1 MSKLTKAALALGAS
15 ATCMLLGA
23 SEPHAATIK
32 IGVAAN
38 FQYTLSDII
47 AAYNLYYGDSISYD
61 FDSTGNLKAA
71 ILAGGTTTNPYDLF
85 LSADTAAPAAV
96 STLGMVYSGT
106 TQAPFFYAT
115 GSIVFA
121 SKTTSVSGGVPSGF
135 TGHLLIATPSKAPY
149 GLAAMTVLDEA
160 PWSLGL
166 TTTSTYPVSNV
177 YTSANIS
184 TTYSALN
191 DPTTPSYAYGF
202 VAKSYVCTNGSPSTS
217 TKLKYFYEYKYDGSS
232 SPNFGHTG
240 TTSQTYPQIV
250 QNGIALQRSA
260 QTTATKA
267 AVINFINFL
276 LTNTTYGVGLR
287 QQYCYGT
294 TAP

>member
-1 MSKLTKAALALGAS
+1 MSNVSKVALTLGAS
-15 ATCMLLGA
+15 AACLLLA
-23 SEPHAATIK
+23 SSEPRAATIK

-38 FQYTLSDII
+38 FTKTLQDII
-47 AAYNLYYGDSISYD
+47 DAYNVYYSDSISYTS
-61 FDSTGNLKAA
+61 DSTGNLRTA

-121 SKTTSVSGGVPSGF
+121 SKTTSVSSGVPSGF

-149 GLAAMTVLDEA
+149 GFAAMTVLNQA

-166 TTTSTYPVSNV
+166 TTTSAYPVSNV
-177 YTSANIS
+177 YTSANIG

-191 DPTTPSYAYGF
+191 DPATPSYAYGF
-202 VAKSYVCTNGSPSTS
+202 VAKSYVCRDGSPGGTNLNS
-217 TKLKYFYEYKYDGSS
+217 FYEYKYNGAS

-260 QTTATKA
+260 QTTTTKA

-276 LTNTTYGVGLR
+276 LTHADGIYYR
-287 QQYCYGT
+287 QYYCYGT